1 MYSCANIGNPS
12 GGPIDKTPPIF
23 MRSNPTP
30 NAVNVKDRKI
40 EIFFDEIVTLKDPST
55 KIIVSPAQTEMPRM
69 SALGRKVTVELVDS
83 LLPNTTYTIDFS
95 NSIQDNNEG
104 NAIDNFAFAFSTG
117 SVIDSMRVSGYVLD
131 SRTLEPMQSV
141 VVGLQSNLAD
151 SAFHKEKLQRVALTN
166 DRGQFTI
173 RNVSPGSYH
182 IFALKDLDRDYK
194 FGNPTEDIAFLDSII
209 VPSIG
214 SREAADTVYNDLNE
228 IDTIMRATRPAY
240 FPNDILLSMF
250 NEDRKSQYLA
260 NNLRVDS
267 TRISL
272 TFAAAS
278 DTLPSLSIV
287 GRNDVPDQW
296 YTLERS
302 QTNDTLTYWIRPPH
316 LVSADTLMVAT
327 TYLRTDTASNLSWG
341 TDTLKF
347 TFQRQKAKKKKKNEE
362 TDSLEQIRFMELHPL
377 ANDTQEVYAPL
388 LLQTGTPI
396 ERYSREAF
404 HLQRKLQNDTIFYPA
419 EIKSIALR
427 DSTLNRRD
435 LMLKVDWEPGA
446 AYTLAVDSLAMTDI
460 YGLQTKPLKVDFN
473 VRKMEEYGNIVFNIP
488 AVRDSA
494 IVELLDGT
502 EKIVLR
508 APVKSHRA
516 ELLNLL
522 PGKYYARLFIDRNG
536 NGKYDTGNYD
546 MHLQPEET
554 VYYPGAI
561 NLKKNWDVEQ
571 TWDIYATPID
581 KQKPEAIKK
590 NKPERKKWE
599 KVNTEKT
606 ETDEDEEN
614 GFSDFSNPNDPN
626 LRNSNNFGNYRK
638 YDSKIYFHFFAQK
651 FAHSTKAHYLCTRK
665 SQQRLCPD
673 GGIGRRAGLKHQ
685 WSKIHPGSIPGLG
698 TQKRL

>member
-1 MYSCANIGNPS
+1 MNNSKSLYYIFIIIAAAVMYSCANIGNPS

-347 TFQRQKAKKKKKNEE
+347 TFQRQKAKKKKKNEG
-362 TDSLEQIRFMELHPL
+362 TDSLEQIRFMELRPL
-377 ANDTQEVYAPL
+377 ANGTQEVYAPL

-404 HLQRKLQNDTIFYPA
+404 HLQRKLQNDTTFYPA

-427 DSTLNRRD
+427 DSTLSRRD

-502 EKIVLR
+502 DKVVLHT
-508 APVKSHRA
+508 PVKNHRA
-516 ELLNLL
+516 ELLNLQ

-626 LRNSNNFGNYRK
+626 LRNSNNFGNYR
-638 YDSKIYFHFFAQK
+638 
-651 FAHSTKAHYLCTRK
+651 R
-665 SQQRLCPD
+665 
-673 GGIGRRAGLKHQ
+673 
-685 WSKIHPGSIPGLG
+685 
-698 TQKRL
+698 

>member
-1 MYSCANIGNPS
+1 MNNSKSLYYIFIIIAAAVMYSCANIGNPS

-278 DTLPSLSIV
+278 DTLPSLSTV

-316 LVSADTLMVAT
+316 LVSADTLIVAT

-377 ANDTQEVYAPL
+377 ANGTQEVYAPL

-404 HLQRKLQNDTIFYPA
+404 HLQRKLQNDTTFYPA

-508 APVKSHRA
+508 APVKNHRA

-626 LRNSNNFGNYRK
+626 LRNSNNFGNYR
-638 YDSKIYFHFFAQK
+638 
-651 FAHSTKAHYLCTRK
+651 R
-665 SQQRLCPD
+665 
-673 GGIGRRAGLKHQ
+673 
-685 WSKIHPGSIPGLG
+685 
-698 TQKRL
+698 

>member
-1 MYSCANIGNPS
+1 MNNSKSLYYIFIIIAAAVMYSCANIGNPS

-327 TYLRTDTASNLSWG
+327 TYLRTDTTSNLSWG

-377 ANDTQEVYAPL
+377 ANGTQEVYAPL

-404 HLQRKLQNDTIFYPA
+404 HLQRKLQNDTTFYPA

-427 DSTLNRRD
+427 DSTLSRRD

-473 VRKMEEYGNIVFNIP
+473 VRKMEEYGNTVFNIP

-599 KVNTEKT
+599 KVDTEKT

-626 LRNSNNFGNYRK
+626 LRNSNNFGNYR
-638 YDSKIYFHFFAQK
+638 
-651 FAHSTKAHYLCTRK
+651 R
-665 SQQRLCPD
+665 
-673 GGIGRRAGLKHQ
+673 
-685 WSKIHPGSIPGLG
+685 
-698 TQKRL
+698 

>member
-1 MYSCANIGNPS
+1 MNNSKSLYYIFIIIAAAVMYSCANIGNPS

-272 TFAAAS
+272 TFATAS

-302 QTNDTLTYWIRPPH
+302 QTNDTLIYWIRPPH

-377 ANDTQEVYAPL
+377 ANGTQEVYAPL

-404 HLQRKLQNDTIFYPA
+404 HLQRKLQNDTTFYPA

-427 DSTLNRRD
+427 DSTLSRRD

-502 EKIVLR
+502 DKVVLHT
-508 APVKSHRA
+508 PVKNHRA
-516 ELLNLL
+516 ELLNLQ

-626 LRNSNNFGNYRK
+626 LRNSNNFGNYR
-638 YDSKIYFHFFAQK
+638 
-651 FAHSTKAHYLCTRK
+651 R
-665 SQQRLCPD
+665 
-673 GGIGRRAGLKHQ
+673 
-685 WSKIHPGSIPGLG
+685 
-698 TQKRL
+698 

>member
-1 MYSCANIGNPS
+1 MNNSKSLYYIFIIIAAAVMYSCANIGNPS

-173 RNVSPGSYH
+173 RNVSPGRYH

-316 LVSADTLMVAT
+316 LVSADTLIVAT
-327 TYLRTDTASNLSWG
+327 TYLRTDTTSNLSWG

-377 ANDTQEVYAPL
+377 ANGTQEVYAPL

-404 HLQRKLQNDTIFYPA
+404 HLQRKLQNDTTFYPA

-427 DSTLNRRD
+427 DSTLSRRD

-590 NKPERKKWE
+590 NKPERKKWG
-599 KVNTEKT
+599 KVDTEKT

-626 LRNSNNFGNYRK
+626 LRNSNNFGNYR
-638 YDSKIYFHFFAQK
+638 
-651 FAHSTKAHYLCTRK
+651 R
-665 SQQRLCPD
+665 
-673 GGIGRRAGLKHQ
+673 
-685 WSKIHPGSIPGLG
+685 
-698 TQKRL
+698 

>member
-1 MYSCANIGNPS
+1 MNNSKSLYYIFIIIAAAVMYSCANIGNPS

-302 QTNDTLTYWIRPPH
+302 QTNDTLIYWIRPPH

-377 ANDTQEVYAPL
+377 VNGTQEVYAPL

-427 DSTLNRRD
+427 DSTLSRRD

-606 ETDEDEEN
+606 ETDEDEEI

-626 LRNSNNFGNYRK
+626 LRNSNNFGNYR
-638 YDSKIYFHFFAQK
+638 
-651 FAHSTKAHYLCTRK
+651 R
-665 SQQRLCPD
+665 
-673 GGIGRRAGLKHQ
+673 
-685 WSKIHPGSIPGLG
+685 
-698 TQKRL
+698 

>member
-1 MYSCANIGNPS
+1 MNNSKSLYYIFIIIDAAVMYSCANIGNPS

-362 TDSLEQIRFMELHPL
+362 TDYLEQIRFMELHPL
-377 ANDTQEVYAPL
+377 ANSTQEVYAPL

-638 YDSKIYFHFFAQK
+638 
-651 FAHSTKAHYLCTRK
+651 
-665 SQQRLCPD
+665 
-673 GGIGRRAGLKHQ
+673 
-685 WSKIHPGSIPGLG
+685 
-698 TQKRL
+698 

>member
-1 MYSCANIGNPS
+1 MLFSRLALSLQAETENQMNNSKSLYYIFIIIAAAVMYSCANIGNPS

-287 GRNDVPDQW
+287 GRNDVPYQW

-377 ANDTQEVYAPL
+377 ANGTQEVYAPL

-404 HLQRKLQNDTIFYPA
+404 HLQRKLQNDTTFYPA

-427 DSTLNRRD
+427 DSTLSRRD

-502 EKIVLR
+502 DKVVLHT
-508 APVKSHRA
+508 PVKNHRA

-626 LRNSNNFGNYRK
+626 LRNSNNFGNYR
-638 YDSKIYFHFFAQK
+638 
-651 FAHSTKAHYLCTRK
+651 R
-665 SQQRLCPD
+665 
-673 GGIGRRAGLKHQ
+673 
-685 WSKIHPGSIPGLG
+685 
-698 TQKRL
+698 

>member
-40 EIFFDEIVTLKDPST
+40 EIFFDEIVTLKDPTT

-377 ANDTQEVYAPL
+377 ANGTQEVYAPL

-404 HLQRKLQNDTIFYPA
+404 HLQRKLQNDTTFYPA

-427 DSTLNRRD
+427 DSTLSRRD

-581 KQKPEAIKK
+581 KQKSEAIKK

-599 KVNTEKT
+599 KVSTEKT

-626 LRNSNNFGNYRK
+626 LRNSNNFDNYR
-638 YDSKIYFHFFAQK
+638 
-651 FAHSTKAHYLCTRK
+651 R
-665 SQQRLCPD
+665 
-673 GGIGRRAGLKHQ
+673 
-685 WSKIHPGSIPGLG
+685 
-698 TQKRL
+698 

>member
-1 MYSCANIGNPS
+1 MNNSKSLYYIFIIIAAAVMYSCANIGNPS

-104 NAIDNFAFAFSTG
+104 NPIDNFAFAFSTG

-316 LVSADTLMVAT
+316 LVSADTLIVAT

-377 ANDTQEVYAPL
+377 ANGTQEVYAPL

-427 DSTLNRRD
+427 DSTLSRRD

-508 APVKSHRA
+508 APVKNHRA

-638 YDSKIYFHFFAQK
+638 
-651 FAHSTKAHYLCTRK
+651 
-665 SQQRLCPD
+665 
-673 GGIGRRAGLKHQ
+673 
-685 WSKIHPGSIPGLG
+685 
-698 TQKRL
+698 

>member
-1 MYSCANIGNPS
+1 MNNSKSLYYIFIIIAAAVMYSCANIGNPS

-30 NAVNVKDRKI
+30 NAVNVKGRKI

-347 TFQRQKAKKKKKNEE
+347 TFQRQKAKKKKKNEG

-377 ANDTQEVYAPL
+377 ANGTQEVYAPL

-404 HLQRKLQNDTIFYPA
+404 HLQRKLQNDTTFYPA

-427 DSTLNRRD
+427 DSTLSRRD

-473 VRKMEEYGNIVFNIP
+473 VRKMEEYGNIVFNIT

-626 LRNSNNFGNYRK
+626 LRNSNNFGN
-638 YDSKIYFHFFAQK
+638 
-651 FAHSTKAHYLCTRK
+651 
-665 SQQRLCPD
+665 
-673 GGIGRRAGLKHQ
+673 
-685 WSKIHPGSIPGLG
+685 
-698 TQKRL
+698 

>member
-1 MYSCANIGNPS
+1 MNNSKSLYYIFIIIAAAVMYSCANIGNPS

-117 SVIDSMRVSGYVLD
+117 SVIDSMRVSGYVID

-214 SREAADTVYNDLNE
+214 TREAADTVYNDLNE

-377 ANDTQEVYAPL
+377 ANGTQEVYAPL

-446 AYTLAVDSLAMTDI
+446 AYTLTVDSLAMTDI

-473 VRKMEEYGNIVFNIP
+473 VRKMEEYGNIVFNIT

-508 APVKSHRA
+508 APVKNHRA

-536 NGKYDTGNYD
+536 NGKYDTGKYD

-614 GFSDFSNPNDPN
+614 SFSDFSNPNDPN
-626 LRNSNNFGNYRK
+626 QRNSNNFGNYR
-638 YDSKIYFHFFAQK
+638 
-651 FAHSTKAHYLCTRK
+651 R
-665 SQQRLCPD
+665 
-673 GGIGRRAGLKHQ
+673 
-685 WSKIHPGSIPGLG
+685 
-698 TQKRL
+698 

>member
-1 MYSCANIGNPS
+1 MNNSKSLYYIFIIIAAAVMYSCANIGNPS

-141 VVGLQSNLAD
+141 VVGLQSNLVD

-327 TYLRTDTASNLSWG
+327 TYLRTDTTSNLSWG

-377 ANDTQEVYAPL
+377 ANGTQEVYAPL

-404 HLQRKLQNDTIFYPA
+404 HLQRKLQNDTTFYPA

-427 DSTLNRRD
+427 DSTLSRRD

-626 LRNSNNFGNYRK
+626 LRNSNNFGNYSR
-638 YDSKIYFHFFAQK
+638 
-651 FAHSTKAHYLCTRK
+651 
-665 SQQRLCPD
+665 
-673 GGIGRRAGLKHQ
+673 
-685 WSKIHPGSIPGLG
+685 
-698 TQKRL
+698 

>member
-362 TDSLEQIRFMELHPL
+362 TDYLEQIRFMELHPL
-377 ANDTQEVYAPL
+377 ANGTQEVYAPL

-404 HLQRKLQNDTIFYPA
+404 HLQRKLQNDTTFYPA

-446 AYTLAVDSLAMTDI
+446 AYKLAVDSLAMTDI

-473 VRKMEEYGNIVFNIP
+473 VRKMEEYGNIVFNIT

-508 APVKSHRA
+508 APVKNHRA

-638 YDSKIYFHFFAQK
+638 
-651 FAHSTKAHYLCTRK
+651 
-665 SQQRLCPD
+665 
-673 GGIGRRAGLKHQ
+673 
-685 WSKIHPGSIPGLG
+685 
-698 TQKRL
+698 

>member
-377 ANDTQEVYAPL
+377 ANGTQEVYAPL

-404 HLQRKLQNDTIFYPA
+404 HLQRKLQNDTTFYPA

-427 DSTLNRRD
+427 DSTLSRRD

-502 EKIVLR
+502 DKVVLHT
-508 APVKSHRA
+508 PVKSHRA

-599 KVNTEKT
+599 KVSTEKT

-626 LRNSNNFGNYRK
+626 LRNSNNFDNYR
-638 YDSKIYFHFFAQK
+638 
-651 FAHSTKAHYLCTRK
+651 R
-665 SQQRLCPD
+665 
-673 GGIGRRAGLKHQ
+673 
-685 WSKIHPGSIPGLG
+685 
-698 TQKRL
+698 

>member
-1 MYSCANIGNPS
+1 MNNSKSLYYIFIIIAAAVMYSCANIGNPS

-83 LLPNTTYTIDFS
+83 LLPSTTYTIDFS

-377 ANDTQEVYAPL
+377 ANGTQEVYAPL

-606 ETDEDEEN
+606 ETDEDEEI

-626 LRNSNNFGNYRK
+626 LRNSNNFGNYR
-638 YDSKIYFHFFAQK
+638 
-651 FAHSTKAHYLCTRK
+651 R
-665 SQQRLCPD
+665 
-673 GGIGRRAGLKHQ
+673 
-685 WSKIHPGSIPGLG
+685 
-698 TQKRL
+698 

>member
-1 MYSCANIGNPS
+1 MNNSKSLYYIFIIIAAAVMYSCANIGNPS

-302 QTNDTLTYWIRPPH
+302 QTNDTLTFWIRPPH

-377 ANDTQEVYAPL
+377 ANGTQEVYAPL

-404 HLQRKLQNDTIFYPA
+404 HLQRKLQNDTTFYPA

-427 DSTLNRRD
+427 DSTLSRRD

-473 VRKMEEYGNIVFNIP
+473 VRKMEEYGNIVFNIT

-508 APVKSHRA
+508 APVKNHRA

-626 LRNSNNFGNYRK
+626 LRNSNNFGNYSR
-638 YDSKIYFHFFAQK
+638 
-651 FAHSTKAHYLCTRK
+651 
-665 SQQRLCPD
+665 
-673 GGIGRRAGLKHQ
+673 
-685 WSKIHPGSIPGLG
+685 
-698 TQKRL
+698 

>member
-1 MYSCANIGNPS
+1 MLFSRLALSLQAETENQMNNSKSLYYIFIIIAAAVMYSCANIGNPS

-377 ANDTQEVYAPL
+377 ANGTQEVYAPL

-427 DSTLNRRD
+427 DSTLSRRD

-446 AYTLAVDSLAMTDI
+446 AYTLAVDSLAITDI

-508 APVKSHRA
+508 APVKNHRA

-599 KVNTEKT
+599 KVDTEKT

-638 YDSKIYFHFFAQK
+638 
-651 FAHSTKAHYLCTRK
+651 
-665 SQQRLCPD
+665 
-673 GGIGRRAGLKHQ
+673 
-685 WSKIHPGSIPGLG
+685 
-698 TQKRL
+698 

>member
-1 MYSCANIGNPS
+1 MNNSKSLYYIFIIIAAAVMYSCANIGNPS

-362 TDSLEQIRFMELHPL
+362 TDYLEQIRFMELHPL
-377 ANDTQEVYAPL
+377 ANGTQEVYAPL

-404 HLQRKLQNDTIFYPA
+404 HLQRKLQNDTTFYPA

-446 AYTLAVDSLAMTDI
+446 AYKLAVDSLAMTDI

-473 VRKMEEYGNIVFNIP
+473 VRKMEEYGNIVFNIT

-508 APVKSHRA
+508 APVKNHRA

-638 YDSKIYFHFFAQK
+638 
-651 FAHSTKAHYLCTRK
+651 
-665 SQQRLCPD
+665 
-673 GGIGRRAGLKHQ
+673 
-685 WSKIHPGSIPGLG
+685 
-698 TQKRL
+698 

>member
-1 MYSCANIGNPS
+1 MNNSKSLYYIFIIIAAAVMYSCANIGNPS

-194 FGNPTEDIAFLDSII
+194 FGNPTEDNAFLDSII

-377 ANDTQEVYAPL
+377 ANGTQEVYAPL

-404 HLQRKLQNDTIFYPA
+404 HLQRKLQNDTTFYPA

-427 DSTLNRRD
+427 DSTLSRRD

-508 APVKSHRA
+508 APVKNHRA

-638 YDSKIYFHFFAQK
+638 
-651 FAHSTKAHYLCTRK
+651 
-665 SQQRLCPD
+665 
-673 GGIGRRAGLKHQ
+673 
-685 WSKIHPGSIPGLG
+685 
-698 TQKRL
+698 

>member
-1 MYSCANIGNPS
+1 MNNSKSLYYIFIIIAAAVMYSCANIGNPS

-83 LLPNTTYTIDFS
+83 LLSNTTYTIDFS

-377 ANDTQEVYAPL
+377 ANGTQEVYAPL

-404 HLQRKLQNDTIFYPA
+404 HLQRKLQNDTTFYPA

-427 DSTLNRRD
+427 DSTLSRRD

-502 EKIVLR
+502 DKVVLHT
-508 APVKSHRA
+508 PVKNHRA
-516 ELLNLL
+516 ELLNLQ

-626 LRNSNNFGNYRK
+626 LRNSNNFGNYR
-638 YDSKIYFHFFAQK
+638 
-651 FAHSTKAHYLCTRK
+651 R
-665 SQQRLCPD
+665 
-673 GGIGRRAGLKHQ
+673 
-685 WSKIHPGSIPGLG
+685 
-698 TQKRL
+698 

>member
-1 MYSCANIGNPS
+1 MNNSKSLYYIFIIIAAAVMYSCANIGNPS

-377 ANDTQEVYAPL
+377 ANGTQEVYAPL

-404 HLQRKLQNDTIFYPA
+404 HLQRKLQNDTTFYPA

-427 DSTLNRRD
+427 DSTLSRRD

-446 AYTLAVDSLAMTDI
+446 TYTLAVDSLAMTDI

-473 VRKMEEYGNIVFNIP
+473 VRKMEEYGNIVFNIT

-508 APVKSHRA
+508 APVKNHRA

-626 LRNSNNFGNYRK
+626 LRNSNNFGNYSR
-638 YDSKIYFHFFAQK
+638 
-651 FAHSTKAHYLCTRK
+651 
-665 SQQRLCPD
+665 
-673 GGIGRRAGLKHQ
+673 
-685 WSKIHPGSIPGLG
+685 
-698 TQKRL
+698 

>member
-1 MYSCANIGNPS
+1 MNNSKSLYYIFIIIAAAVMYSCANNGNPS

-40 EIFFDEIVTLKDPST
+40 EIFFDEIVSLKDPST

-182 IFALKDLDRDYK
+182 IFALKDRDYK

-377 ANDTQEVYAPL
+377 ANGTQEVYAPL

-404 HLQRKLQNDTIFYPA
+404 HLQRKLQNDTTFYPA

-446 AYTLAVDSLAMTDI
+446 AYKLAVDSLAMTDI

-508 APVKSHRA
+508 APVKNHRA

-626 LRNSNNFGNYRK
+626 LRNSNNFGNYSR
-638 YDSKIYFHFFAQK
+638 
-651 FAHSTKAHYLCTRK
+651 
-665 SQQRLCPD
+665 
-673 GGIGRRAGLKHQ
+673 
-685 WSKIHPGSIPGLG
+685 
-698 TQKRL
+698 

>member
-1 MYSCANIGNPS
+1 MENQMNNSKSLYYIFIIIAAAVMYSCANIGNPS

-173 RNVSPGSYH
+173 RNMSPGSYH

-377 ANDTQEVYAPL
+377 ANGTQEVYAPL

-404 HLQRKLQNDTIFYPA
+404 HLQRKLQNDTTFYPA
-419 EIKSIALR
+419 KIKSIALR
-427 DSTLNRRD
+427 DSTLSRRD

-606 ETDEDEEN
+606 ETDEDEEI

-626 LRNSNNFGNYRK
+626 LRNSNNFGNYR
-638 YDSKIYFHFFAQK
+638 
-651 FAHSTKAHYLCTRK
+651 R
-665 SQQRLCPD
+665 
-673 GGIGRRAGLKHQ
+673 
-685 WSKIHPGSIPGLG
+685 
-698 TQKRL
+698 

>member
-1 MYSCANIGNPS
+1 MNNSKSLYYIFIIIAAAVMYSCANIGNPS

-214 SREAADTVYNDLNE
+214 SREAADTVYNDLNK

-377 ANDTQEVYAPL
+377 ANGTQEVYAPL

-404 HLQRKLQNDTIFYPA
+404 HLQRKLQNDTTFYPA

-427 DSTLNRRD
+427 DSTLSRRD

-446 AYTLAVDSLAMTDI
+446 AYKLAVDSLAMTDI

-502 EKIVLR
+502 DKVVLHT
-508 APVKSHRA
+508 PVKNHRA
-516 ELLNLL
+516 ELLNLQ

-581 KQKPEAIKK
+581 KQKSEAIKK

-626 LRNSNNFGNYRK
+626 LRNSNNFGDYR
-638 YDSKIYFHFFAQK
+638 
-651 FAHSTKAHYLCTRK
+651 R
-665 SQQRLCPD
+665 
-673 GGIGRRAGLKHQ
+673 
-685 WSKIHPGSIPGLG
+685 
-698 TQKRL
+698 

>member
-1 MYSCANIGNPS
+1 MNNSKSLYYIFIIIAAAVMYSCANIGNPS

-117 SVIDSMRVSGYVLD
+117 SVIDSMRVSGYVID

-377 ANDTQEVYAPL
+377 ANGTQEVYAPL

-508 APVKSHRA
+508 APVKNHRA

-581 KQKPEAIKK
+581 KQKPEARKK

-638 YDSKIYFHFFAQK
+638 
-651 FAHSTKAHYLCTRK
+651 
-665 SQQRLCPD
+665 
-673 GGIGRRAGLKHQ
+673 
-685 WSKIHPGSIPGLG
+685 
-698 TQKRL
+698 

>member
-1 MYSCANIGNPS
+1 MNNSKSLYYIFIIIAAAVMYSCANIGNPS

-316 LVSADTLMVAT
+316 LVSADTLIVAT

-377 ANDTQEVYAPL
+377 ANGTQEVYAPL

-404 HLQRKLQNDTIFYPA
+404 HLQRKLQNDTTFYPA

-427 DSTLNRRD
+427 DSTLSRRD

-446 AYTLAVDSLAMTDI
+446 AYTLAVDSLAITDI

-606 ETDEDEEN
+606 ETDEDEEI

-626 LRNSNNFGNYRK
+626 LRNSNNFGNYR
-638 YDSKIYFHFFAQK
+638 
-651 FAHSTKAHYLCTRK
+651 R
-665 SQQRLCPD
+665 
-673 GGIGRRAGLKHQ
+673 
-685 WSKIHPGSIPGLG
+685 
-698 TQKRL
+698 

>member
-1 MYSCANIGNPS
+1 MNNSKSLYYIFIIIAAAVMYSCANIGNPS

-23 MRSNPTP
+23 MRSNPAP
-30 NAVNVKDRKI
+30 NSVNVKDRKI

-69 SALGRKVTVELVDS
+69 SALGRKVTVELVDT

-214 SREAADTVYNDLNE
+214 TREAADTVYNDLNE

-278 DTLPSLSIV
+278 DTLPSLNIV

-302 QTNDTLTYWIRPPH
+302 LTNDTLTYWIRPPH

-377 ANDTQEVYAPL
+377 ANGTQEVYAPL

-435 LMLKVDWEPGA
+435 LVLKVDWEPGA
-446 AYTLAVDSLAMTDI
+446 AYTLTVDSLAMTDI

-473 VRKMEEYGNIVFNIP
+473 VRKMEEYGNIVFNIT

-508 APVKSHRA
+508 APVKNHRA

-626 LRNSNNFGNYRK
+626 QRNSNNFGNYR
-638 YDSKIYFHFFAQK
+638 
-651 FAHSTKAHYLCTRK
+651 R
-665 SQQRLCPD
+665 
-673 GGIGRRAGLKHQ
+673 
-685 WSKIHPGSIPGLG
+685 
-698 TQKRL
+698 

>member
-1 MYSCANIGNPS
+1 MNNSKSLYYIFIIIAAAVMYSCANIGNPS

-83 LLPNTTYTIDFS
+83 LLSNTTYTIDFS

-377 ANDTQEVYAPL
+377 ANGTQEVYAPL

-404 HLQRKLQNDTIFYPA
+404 HLQRKLQNDTTFYPA

-427 DSTLNRRD
+427 DSTLSRRD

-446 AYTLAVDSLAMTDI
+446 AYKLAVDSLAMTDI

-626 LRNSNNFGNYRK
+626 LRNSNNFGNYR
-638 YDSKIYFHFFAQK
+638 
-651 FAHSTKAHYLCTRK
+651 R
-665 SQQRLCPD
+665 
-673 GGIGRRAGLKHQ
+673 
-685 WSKIHPGSIPGLG
+685 
-698 TQKRL
+698 

>member
-1 MYSCANIGNPS
+1 MNNSKSLYYIFIIIAAAVMYSCANIGNPS

-327 TYLRTDTASNLSWG
+327 TYLRTDTTSNLSWG

-377 ANDTQEVYAPL
+377 ANGTQEVYAPL

-404 HLQRKLQNDTIFYPA
+404 HLQRKLQNDTTFYPA

-626 LRNSNNFGNYRK
+626 LRNSNNFGNY
-638 YDSKIYFHFFAQK
+638 SK
-651 FAHSTKAHYLCTRK
+651 
-665 SQQRLCPD
+665 
-673 GGIGRRAGLKHQ
+673 
-685 WSKIHPGSIPGLG
+685 
-698 TQKRL
+698 

>member
-377 ANDTQEVYAPL
+377 ANGTQEVYAPL

-404 HLQRKLQNDTIFYPA
+404 HLQRKLQNDTTFYPA

-427 DSTLNRRD
+427 DSTLSRRD

-502 EKIVLR
+502 DKVVLHT
-508 APVKSHRA
+508 PVKNHRA
-516 ELLNLL
+516 ELLNLQ

-581 KQKPEAIKK
+581 KQKSEAIKK

-599 KVNTEKT
+599 KVSTEKT

-626 LRNSNNFGNYRK
+626 LRNSNNFDNYR
-638 YDSKIYFHFFAQK
+638 
-651 FAHSTKAHYLCTRK
+651 R
-665 SQQRLCPD
+665 
-673 GGIGRRAGLKHQ
+673 
-685 WSKIHPGSIPGLG
+685 
-698 TQKRL
+698 

>member
-1 MYSCANIGNPS
+1 MNNSKSLYYIFIIIAAAVMYSCANIGNPS

-40 EIFFDEIVTLKDPST
+40 DIFFDEIVTLKDPST

-362 TDSLEQIRFMELHPL
+362 TDSLEQIRFMELHSL
-377 ANDTQEVYAPL
+377 ANGTQEVYAPL

-626 LRNSNNFGNYRK
+626 LRNSNNFGNYSR
-638 YDSKIYFHFFAQK
+638 
-651 FAHSTKAHYLCTRK
+651 
-665 SQQRLCPD
+665 
-673 GGIGRRAGLKHQ
+673 
-685 WSKIHPGSIPGLG
+685 
-698 TQKRL
+698 

>member
-182 IFALKDLDRDYK
+182 IFAIKDLDRDYK

-327 TYLRTDTASNLSWG
+327 TYLRTDTTSNLSWG

-347 TFQRQKAKKKKKNEE
+347 TFQRQKTKKKKKNEE

-377 ANDTQEVYAPL
+377 ANGTQEVYAPL

-404 HLQRKLQNDTIFYPA
+404 HLQRKLQNDTTFYPA

-427 DSTLNRRD
+427 DSTLSRRD

-446 AYTLAVDSLAMTDI
+446 AYTLAIDSLAMTDI

-626 LRNSNNFGNYRK
+626 MRNSNNFGDYR
-638 YDSKIYFHFFAQK
+638 
-651 FAHSTKAHYLCTRK
+651 R
-665 SQQRLCPD
+665 
-673 GGIGRRAGLKHQ
+673 
-685 WSKIHPGSIPGLG
+685 
-698 TQKRL
+698 

>member
-1 MYSCANIGNPS
+1 MNNSKSLYYIFIIIAAAVMYSCANIGNPS

-214 SREAADTVYNDLNE
+214 SREAADTVYNNLNE

-377 ANDTQEVYAPL
+377 ANGTQEVYAPL

-460 YGLQTKPLKVDFN
+460 YGLLTKPLKVDFN
-473 VRKMEEYGNIVFNIP
+473 VRKMEEYGNIVFNIT

-508 APVKSHRA
+508 APVKNHRA

-626 LRNSNNFGNYRK
+626 LRNSNNFGNYSR
-638 YDSKIYFHFFAQK
+638 
-651 FAHSTKAHYLCTRK
+651 
-665 SQQRLCPD
+665 
-673 GGIGRRAGLKHQ
+673 
-685 WSKIHPGSIPGLG
+685 
-698 TQKRL
+698 

>member
-1 MYSCANIGNPS
+1 MNNSKSLYYIFIIIAAAVMYSCANIGNPS

-40 EIFFDEIVTLKDPST
+40 DIFFDEIVTLKDPST

-316 LVSADTLMVAT
+316 LVSADTLIVAT

-377 ANDTQEVYAPL
+377 ANGTQEVYAPL

-404 HLQRKLQNDTIFYPA
+404 HLQRKLQNDTTFYPA

-427 DSTLNRRD
+427 DSTLSRRD

-626 LRNSNNFGNYRK
+626 QRNSNNFGNYR
-638 YDSKIYFHFFAQK
+638 
-651 FAHSTKAHYLCTRK
+651 R
-665 SQQRLCPD
+665 
-673 GGIGRRAGLKHQ
+673 
-685 WSKIHPGSIPGLG
+685 
-698 TQKRL
+698 

>member
-1 MYSCANIGNPS
+1 MNNSKSLYYIFIIIAAAVMYSCANIGNPS

-316 LVSADTLMVAT
+316 LVSADTLIVAT

-377 ANDTQEVYAPL
+377 ANGTQEVYAPL

-427 DSTLNRRD
+427 DSTLSRRD

-508 APVKSHRA
+508 APVKNHRA

-638 YDSKIYFHFFAQK
+638 
-651 FAHSTKAHYLCTRK
+651 
-665 SQQRLCPD
+665 
-673 GGIGRRAGLKHQ
+673 
-685 WSKIHPGSIPGLG
+685 
-698 TQKRL
+698 

>member
-1 MYSCANIGNPS
+1 MENQMNNSKSLYYIFIIIAAAVMYSCANIGNPS

-173 RNVSPGSYH
+173 RNVSPGNYH

-316 LVSADTLMVAT
+316 LVSADTLIVAT

-377 ANDTQEVYAPL
+377 ANGTQEVYAPL

-427 DSTLNRRD
+427 DSTLSRRD

-638 YDSKIYFHFFAQK
+638 
-651 FAHSTKAHYLCTRK
+651 
-665 SQQRLCPD
+665 
-673 GGIGRRAGLKHQ
+673 
-685 WSKIHPGSIPGLG
+685 
-698 TQKRL
+698 

>member
-141 VVGLQSNLAD
+141 VVGLQSNLAN

-316 LVSADTLMVAT
+316 LVSADTLIVAT

-377 ANDTQEVYAPL
+377 ANGTQEVYAPL

-404 HLQRKLQNDTIFYPA
+404 HLQRKLQNDTTFYPA

-427 DSTLNRRD
+427 DSTLSRRD

-581 KQKPEAIKK
+581 KQKSEAIKK

-626 LRNSNNFGNYRK
+626 LRNSNNFGNYSR
-638 YDSKIYFHFFAQK
+638 
-651 FAHSTKAHYLCTRK
+651 
-665 SQQRLCPD
+665 
-673 GGIGRRAGLKHQ
+673 
-685 WSKIHPGSIPGLG
+685 
-698 TQKRL
+698 

>member
-1 MYSCANIGNPS
+1 MENQMNNSKSLYYIFIIIAAAVMYSCANIGNPS

-302 QTNDTLTYWIRPPH
+302 QTNDTLTYWIRTPH

-377 ANDTQEVYAPL
+377 ANGTQEVYAPL

-427 DSTLNRRD
+427 DSTLSRRD

-508 APVKSHRA
+508 APVKNHRA

-626 LRNSNNFGNYRK
+626 LRNSNNFG
-638 YDSKIYFHFFAQK
+638 D
-651 FAHSTKAHYLCTRK
+651 YLR
-665 SQQRLCPD
+665 
-673 GGIGRRAGLKHQ
+673 
-685 WSKIHPGSIPGLG
+685 
-698 TQKRL
+698 

>member
-1 MYSCANIGNPS
+1 MNNSKSLYYIFIIIAAAVMYSCANIGNPS

-341 TDTLKF
+341 IDTLKF
-347 TFQRQKAKKKKKNEE
+347 TFQRQKVKKKKKNEE

-377 ANDTQEVYAPL
+377 ANGTQEVYAPL

-396 ERYSREAF
+396 ERYNREAF
-404 HLQRKLQNDTIFYPA
+404 HLQRKLQNDTTFYPA

-427 DSTLNRRD
+427 DSTLSRRD

-446 AYTLAVDSLAMTDI
+446 AYKLAVDSLAMTDI

-502 EKIVLR
+502 DKVVLHT
-508 APVKSHRA
+508 PLKNHRA
-516 ELLNLL
+516 ELLNLQ

-546 MHLQPEET
+546 IHLQPEET

-626 LRNSNNFGNYRK
+626 LRNSNNFGNYR
-638 YDSKIYFHFFAQK
+638 
-651 FAHSTKAHYLCTRK
+651 R
-665 SQQRLCPD
+665 
-673 GGIGRRAGLKHQ
+673 
-685 WSKIHPGSIPGLG
+685 
-698 TQKRL
+698 